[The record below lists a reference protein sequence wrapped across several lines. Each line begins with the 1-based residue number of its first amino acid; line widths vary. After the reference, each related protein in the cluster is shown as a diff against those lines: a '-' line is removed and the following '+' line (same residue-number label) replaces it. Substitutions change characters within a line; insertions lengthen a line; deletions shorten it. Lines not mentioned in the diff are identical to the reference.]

1 MGVLAVLPRLMPPSP
16 PPLPPPLQPLP
27 TTTPLLLLLVDAEVV
42 DGRFDDVL
50 LEEVVRLDKDGA
62 DTNIVT
68 VGGALSSALTPD
80 EDDEPTG
87 DFILA
92 EPTPA
97 AATVAVVEVEV
108 MLATPAA
115 TGAG

>member
-1 MGVLAVLPRLMPPSP
+1 MPLSP
-16 PPLPPPLQPLP
+16 PPLPPLP

-42 DGRFDDVL
+42 DGGFDDVL
-50 LEEVVRLDKDGA
+50 LEEVARLDKDGV
-62 DTNIVT
+62 DTDIVT

-97 AATVAVVEVEV
+97 AATVAVVEV